1 MLIAI
6 EGIDQSGKGTQA
18 KLLAKQFKAAGRRAR
33 VIAFPRY
40 HTPIGDAIASQ
51 LRSAGPKS
59 ATALQLLCIAD
70 RYAAADEIDV
80 AGRTGVVICDRYTGS
95 AIAYGVALG
104 VDERWMRRVQLGLPK
119 PDKTVLIDIG
129 VESAAQRKPKLR
141 DRYERDLE
149 LLAHVRKNYLR
160 MARAESWT
168 VLDGETCRQPR

>member
-1 MLIAI
+1 M
-6 EGIDQSGKGTQA
+6 
-18 KLLAKQFKAAGRRAR
+18 
-33 VIAFPRY
+33 
-40 HTPIGDAIASQ
+40 
-51 LRSAGPKS
+51 
-59 ATALQLLCIAD
+59 
-70 RYAAADEIDV
+70 
-80 AGRTGVVICDRYTGS
+80 VICDRYTGS

-168 VLDGETCRQPR
+168 VLDGDLPAATVSKALWQRTKADR